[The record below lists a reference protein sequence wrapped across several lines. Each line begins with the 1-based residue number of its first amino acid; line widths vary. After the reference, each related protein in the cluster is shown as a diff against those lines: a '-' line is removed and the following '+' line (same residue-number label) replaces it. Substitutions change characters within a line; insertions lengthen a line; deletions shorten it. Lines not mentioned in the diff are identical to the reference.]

1 MKKSILLLTLMLV
14 TLIPG
19 IADAQ
24 SAVTKSKVTSGSLIG
39 TWVTK
44 DKSMFGD
51 DADMFSDVDIQLAF
65 KSDAAAQMKVALMME
80 KEEDGM
86 NISMGMVATIPATYK
101 RNGNVLSLKAD
112 KKNAKIELTNIDID
126 LPAELEAQLKAVGM
140 TKQSLIDM
148 IKGSINTQEFANELG
163 TLTGDMNIVT
173 LTKTTLVVSD
183 DDGTEIKFTRK

>member
-51 DADMFSDVDIQLAF
+51 DADMFSDVDIQF
-65 KSDAAAQMKVALMME
+65 VFRSDASAQMKVALKME

-112 KKNAKIELTNIDID
+112 KKNAKIELTKLDVD

-140 TKQSLIDM
+140 NKQSLIDM
-148 IKGSINTQEFANELG
+148 IKGSIDTNQFANEIG
-163 TLTGDMNIVT
+163 TLVDDMNIVT
-173 LTKTTLVVSD
+173 LTSTTLVLAD